1 MDDLAPALQALADA
15 TAELVYPGGV
25 AGLVDDDL
33 LTVTAAVEALGRRVD
48 ALRVHCAGELAERS
62 RRELGLDRLSAKKG
76 CRTPVE
82 LIARVARV
90 AESTAARRIRL
101 GSEVRV
107 RTSLVGEDLPPRFE
121 SVADG
126 LACGELGVDSA
137 QVIVEALAPIKLRVD
152 ADEWMTAQRHLVA
165 DAVGASGPAFTPDQT
180 RVQATVWQTALD
192 RDGVELRAEEAM
204 RHRGLTRLGT
214 RDGLVRYRMELMPE
228 VSGKLERALD
238 ACVSPKT
245 APKFL
250 SDEDASEL
258 EATRA
263 DERTS
268 GQKRHDAFA
277 ALVDAAARSAEL
289 PTIGGAAPTVLVR
302 VDLDDL
308 ESGTGAGW
316 IDGVD
321 EPVSMQAV
329 TQLACAGGVQRVLMS
344 SAGRLISLG
353 APDRI
358 FTPQQRRAI
367 FVRDGGCVIPGCKV
381 PGGWCEIHHVT
392 EHRRGGPTH
401 TDNGVSLCWFHHR
414 TIETSGWSVDMRRG
428 VPYVR
433 PPGWI
438 DPRGSWRPA
447 GEGRSGRMKR
457 SALMPAVTGAHESK
471 LPASG

>member
-1 MDDLAPALQALADA
+1 
-15 TAELVYPGGV
+15 
-25 AGLVDDDL
+25 
-33 LTVTAAVEALGRRVD
+33 
-48 ALRVHCAGELAERS
+48 
-62 RRELGLDRLSAKKG
+62 
-76 CRTPVE
+76 
-82 LIARVARV
+82 V

-137 QVIVEALAPIKLRVD
+137 QVIVAALAPIKLRVD

-204 RHRGLTRLGT
+204 RHRGLTRIGT
-214 RDGLVRYRMELMPE
+214 RDGLVRYRMDLMPE

-250 SDEDASEL
+250 SDEDASGL
-258 EATRA
+258 EATQA

-308 ESGTGAGW
+308 ESGSGAGW

-329 TQLACAGGVQRVLMS
+329 AQLACAGGVQRVPMS
-344 SAGRLISLG
+344 SAGAVDLAGCARPHLHGAAATRHLRARRGMHHPWMHGAGRL
-353 APDRI
+353 
-358 FTPQQRRAI
+358 
-367 FVRDGGCVIPGCKV
+367 VRDPSRHRAQSWWSDPHRQRSLAVLV
-381 PGGWCEIHHVT
+381 PPSHHRDLGL
-392 EHRRGGPTH
+392 EHRHAMRGALRATARM
-401 TDNGVSLCWFHHR
+401 D
-414 TIETSGWSVDMRRG
+414 
-428 VPYVR
+428 
-433 PPGWI
+433 
-438 DPRGSWRPA
+438 RPA
-447 GEGRSGRMKR
+447 R
-457 SALMPAVTGAHESK
+457 K
-471 LPASG
+471 LASGSRSTLGSDEAFSRATSRHRGRRVEARRQRGDDEWVEQPREPVEHGR

>member
-1 MDDLAPALQALADA
+1 MDDLAPALQALANA
-15 TAELVYPGGV
+15 TADLVRPGEV
-25 AGLVDDDL
+25 AGLADDDL
-33 LTVTAAVEALGRRVD
+33 LVVTAAVEALGRRVD

-62 RRELGLDRLSAKKG
+62 RRELGPDRLSAKKG
-76 CRTPVE
+76 CRTPAE

-101 GSEVRV
+101 GSEIRV

-121 SVADG
+121 CVAASLG
-126 LACGELGVDSA
+126 SGELGVDSA
-137 QVIVEALAPIKLRVD
+137 QVITAALASIRLRVD
-152 ADEWMTAQRHLVA
+152 PDEWMTAQRHLVA

-180 RVQATVWQTALD
+180 RVQATAWQAALD

-214 RDGLVRYRMELMPE
+214 RDGLVRYRMDLMPE

-245 APKFL
+245 APVFL
-250 SDEDASEL
+250 SDKDASEL
-258 EATRA
+258 EAAQA
-263 DERTS
+263 DDRTS

-308 ESGTGAGW
+308 ATGTGAGW
-316 IDGVD
+316 IDGV
-321 EPVSMQAV
+321 EQPVSMQAI
-329 TQLACAGGVQRVLMS
+329 TQFACAGGVQRVLMS
-344 SAGRLISLG
+344 PSGRLISLG
-353 APDRI
+353 VPDRI

-367 FVRDGGCVIPGCKV
+367 FVRDGGCVIPGCTV
-381 PGGWCEIHHVT
+381 PAGWCEIHHVT
-392 EHRRGGPTH
+392 EHSRGGPTH

-433 PPGWI
+433 PPGWV
-438 DPRGSWRPA
+438 DPRGRWRPA
-447 GEGRSGRMKR
+447 NEVRSGGMKR
-457 SALMPAVTGAHESK
+457 PAVRPAITGGDELK
-471 LPASG
+471 LAASG